1 MEVPAQERS
10 YTEALTGE
18 TVWTY
23 HARLGFLRPDSEY
36 LYEVV
41 HDGAARIPGTFRTA
55 PEGRSRPFRFTSFG
69 DQSVPVPVPV
79 GLGLGP
85 HSRNAGYVVDAVEA
99 LDPLFHLLNGDLC
112 YANVSDDPV
121 ATWST
126 YFSSNRRSMRNR
138 PWMPVAGNH
147 ENEVGNG
154 PHGYAAYL
162 ARFELPPNGTEFPG
176 SWYAFTAG
184 SVRLIGLQNDDVC
197 LQDGGFS
204 SYRRD
209 HVPRYAERGL
219 GAYVRGYSGG
229 AQTRW
234 LEAELAS
241 ARESERIDWIV
252 VFMHQTAMS
261 SARFNG
267 GDLGIRQHWLP
278 LFDAYG
284 VDLVLTGHEHHY
296 ERTFP
301 VRGVVPGSDLLT
313 PAPGAQDAH
322 EVDPRDGTVHMVIG
336 GGGNPDPTPVSRFAE
351 PGHGVLITGVEPG
364 GPGEARGTIRVVEP
378 APWSAYRDTE
388 RPYGFAVFDVTPR
401 ENAGTT
407 SITVTQYGADA
418 GSREYLPLDTFVLRK
433 PLPIRTITADKL
445 AAALRRR

>member
-1 MEVPAQERS
+1 MEVPAEERS

-23 HARLGFLRPDSEY
+23 HARLGFLQPDTQY

-41 HDGAARIPGTFRTA
+41 HDGVAKVPGTFRTA
-55 PEGRSRPFRFTSFG
+55 PEGRSRGFRFTSFG
-69 DQSVPVPVPV
+69 DQSIPAPV

-85 HSRNAGYVVDAVEA
+85 NSPNASYVVNAIEA

-121 ATWST
+121 ATWSS
-126 YFSSNRRSMRNR
+126 FFAANRPSMRNR

-154 PHGYAAYL
+154 PHGYSAYL
-162 ARFELPPNGTEFPG
+162 ARFELPGNGTEFPG

-184 SVRLIGLQNDDVC
+184 PVRVIALQNDDVC

-204 SYRRD
+204 GYRRD
-209 HVPRYAERGL
+209 HVPGYAERGL
-219 GAYVRGYSGG
+219 DPYVRGYSGG
-229 AQTRW
+229 AQARW
-234 LEAELAS
+234 LERELAS
-241 ARESERIDWIV
+241 ARASAQIDWIV
-252 VFMHQTAMS
+252 VFMHQAAMS
-261 SARFNG
+261 TARFNG
-267 GDLGIRQHWLP
+267 ADIGIRRNWLP

-301 VRGVVPGSDLLT
+301 VRGVLPESEWLT
-313 PAPGAQDAH
+313 PAPQGANPA
-322 EVDPRDGTVHMVIG
+322 EMDPRDGTVHMILG

-351 PGHGVLITGVEPG
+351 PGQGVVITGVEPG
-364 GPGEARGTIRVVEP
+364 GPAEIREPVRVIEP
-378 APWSAYRDTE
+378 APWSAYRDTQ
-388 RPYGFAVFDVTPR
+388 RPYGFAAFDVTPR
-401 ENAGTT
+401 EDGGTT
-407 SITVTQYGADA
+407 SITVTQYGAEA
-418 GSREYLPLDTFVLRK
+418 RSKEYLPLDKFVLRK
-433 PLPIRTITADKL
+433 PLPSRAVTAGDL
-445 AAALRRR
+445 ATARRYR